1 MEVTTNAR
9 GHILPRATMKRIC
22 SLCLQERMYHK
33 VKKYEH
39 QLQLCTKCQ
48 DVIIELSLT
57 ATSIL
62 RH

>member
-1 MEVTTNAR
+1 MEVNTNTR
-9 GHILPRATMKRIC
+9 RNLLPRATMKRIC

-48 DVIIELSLT
+48 DAIIELSIT

>member
-1 MEVTTNAR
+1 MEVNTNTR
-9 GHILPRATMKRIC
+9 GNLLPRATMKRIC
-22 SLCLQERMYHK
+22 SLCLQERRYNI

-57 ATSIL
+57 ATSLL

>member
-1 MEVTTNAR
+1 
-9 GHILPRATMKRIC
+9 MKRIC
-22 SLCLQERMYHK
+22 SLCLQEYMYNK

-48 DVIIELSLT
+48 DAIIELSIT

>member
-1 MEVTTNAR
+1 
-9 GHILPRATMKRIC
+9 MKRIC
-22 SLCLQERMYHK
+22 SLCLQEYMYNK

-39 QLQLCTKCQ
+39 PLQLCTKCQ
-48 DVIIELSLT
+48 DAIIELSIT